1 MNWYKNIFRD
11 KQQEQ
16 RMLDLIIATSLEV
29 DALKIDNKNLFRFL
43 EEEEQSSF
51 ILKWL
56 LFLSISGNIGQ
67 LIYYLI

>member
-11 KQQEQ
+11 KQQEDKIFE
-16 RMLDLIIATSLEV
+16 LALECN
-29 DALKIDNKNLFRFL
+29 ALRIDVKNLHSFL
-43 EEEEQSSF
+43 ETEELFSF

-56 LFLSISGNIGQ
+56 LLLSISGNIGQ